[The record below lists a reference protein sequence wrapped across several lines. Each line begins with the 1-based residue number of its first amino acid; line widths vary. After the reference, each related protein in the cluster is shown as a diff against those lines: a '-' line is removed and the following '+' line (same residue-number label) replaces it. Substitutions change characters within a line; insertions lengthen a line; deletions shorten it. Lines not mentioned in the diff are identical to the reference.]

1 MKPSNKDIQV
11 EQNKA
16 NFVSWLLTE
25 FGEKEFTNSE
35 TKKRYDE
42 AITKAIENASENRIL
57 KGLEKVFNDPA
68 SNWRRFDTPVRF
80 YVIHKDERII
90 HVVFDTVCKS
100 VCDIPFHD
108 LVRYIDPLLTFP
120 KSYTLNSKPFEHEN
134 FFILREEEF
143 TITKRKAVGKY
154 YSRFAL
160 SCNNYEVESTLY
172 SWKDESELTNF
183 FDRGYHI
190 EKEEIETIRYYF
202 KLKGAKAAHYIMN
215 QTKAANDLREERTRC
230 LINEMTEADRL
241 DVLEQLADYYG
252 YFLE

>member
-16 NFVSWLLTE
+16 NFVSWLLAE
-25 FGEKEFTNSE
+25 FGQKEFTNSE
-35 TKKRYDE
+35 MKKHYNE
-42 AITKAIENASENRIL
+42 AVTKAIENASENSLL
-57 KGLEKVFNDPA
+57 KGLKKMFNDPT
-68 SNWRRFDTPVRF
+68 SNWRFGAPVRF
-80 YVIHKDERII
+80 YVIHKDERTV

-100 VCDIPFHD
+100 VGDIPFYD

-120 KSYTLNSKPFEHEN
+120 KSYTLNSEHLRDEN
-134 FFILREEEF
+134 FFILREEKI

-160 SCNNYEVESTLY
+160 PCNNYEVESTLY
-172 SWKDESELTNF
+172 SWKDESELASF

-190 EKEEIETIRYYF
+190 EKDEIETIRYYF
-202 KLKGAKAAHYIMN
+202 KLNGAKAANYIMN
-215 QTKAANDLREERTRC
+215 QTKTAKKLREERTRC
-230 LINEMTEADRL
+230 LIDEMTEADKI
-241 DVLEQLADYYG
+241 DVLKQLANYYG